1 LRARILSLGLV
12 SVVTLGA
19 AAGAIAQSFEVST
32 DTTTVLAGVVVDRR
46 QPAEDDGVTVVPMA
60 IGPAAPGVSLPNGS
74 DLDAFDRL
82 PNGDVLFSTD
92 ITVAVT
98 GLPAPGVAGPG
109 DVVLVDASGP
119 VVVFSAVAAGLAPGT
134 DVDAVSSESDGDL
147 LLSFDTT
154 VSVGGVV
161 VDDEDVVRIDG
172 QGGAPVIVY
181 DGSVQGVVAG
191 LDLDGV
197 YRDLTTNHL
206 LVSFDGSG
214 SVGGVPF
221 DDEDVLDWNPSGGAY
236 AFAYDGSAAP
246 ASWPAGA
253 DLDAVSG
260 FSSQDDDGDGVPN
273 AGDNCPH
280 FANANQ
286 SDIGGIGA
294 SSGPDGIGDACQ
306 CGDVSGN
313 GRVTTADATLI
324 TRSLLV
330 PPTATLAR
338 PDLCNVGG
346 SAACSTADAVIVTRA
361 LLVPPTATVGQ
372 VCAPGLP

>member
-1 LRARILSLGLV
+1 MRTRILSGLAV
-12 SVVTLGA
+12 SFALA
-19 AAGAIAQSFEVST
+19 AAAAPAFAQSFEVST

-46 QPAEDDGVTVVPMA
+46 QPAEDDGVTIVLTA
-60 IGPAAPGVSLPNGS
+60 LGPTAPGITLPNGAN
-74 DLDAFDRL
+74 LDAFDRL
-82 PNGDVLFSTD
+82 PSGEVVFSTD
-92 ITVAVT
+92 IAVAIA
-98 GLPAPGVAGPG
+98 GLPGSGVAGAA
-109 DVVLVDASGP
+109 DVVMVDTQGP
-119 VVVFSAVAAGLAPGT
+119 TIVFSAAAALLPAGT
-134 DVDAVSSESDGDL
+134 DVDAVGLEPDSDV

-154 VSVGGVV
+154 VNVGGVV

-172 QGGAPVIVY
+172 GGGAPVVVY
-181 DGSVQGVVAG
+181 DGTVQGFGAG

-197 YRDLTTNHL
+197 YRDLATNHL

-214 SVGGVPF
+214 SVDGVPF
-221 DDEDVLDWNPSGGAY
+221 DDEDVLDWNPAN
-236 AFAYDGSAAP
+236 ADHVLAYDGSAPP
-246 ASWPAGA
+246 AQWATGA

-260 FSSQDDDGDGVPN
+260 FSDGDGDGVPEP
-273 AGDNCPH
+273 GDNCPN

-294 SSGPDGIGDACQ
+294 ASGPDGIGDACQ

-330 PPTATLAR
+330 PPTAALTR

-346 SAACSTADAVIVTRA
+346 SAACTTADAVIVTRA
-361 LLVPPTATVGQ
+361 LLVPPTATVQQ
-372 VCAPGLP
+372 VCAPAVP